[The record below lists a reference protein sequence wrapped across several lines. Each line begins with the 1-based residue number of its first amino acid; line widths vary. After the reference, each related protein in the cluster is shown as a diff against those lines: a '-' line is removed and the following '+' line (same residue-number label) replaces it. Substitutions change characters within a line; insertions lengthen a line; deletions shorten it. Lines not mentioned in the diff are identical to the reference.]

1 MPVCRYRAMT
11 SELRTGIPSIYCY
24 VMKRGPNFKAR
35 GFVTTCS
42 IQRKLHFGI
51 LLSPNFLNEN
61 DLPLILEL
69 IFFLKIS
76 KLKLM

>member
-1 MPVCRYRAMT
+1 MSVCRYRAMT

-35 GFVTTCS
+35 GFVTTYS

-51 LLSPNFLNEN
+51 LLSANFLNEN
-61 DLPLILEL
+61 DLPLILKL
-69 IFFLKIS
+69 IFLKIS

>member
-11 SELRTGIPSIYCY
+11 SELRTGIPSIYCH
-24 VMKRGPNFKAR
+24 VLKRDPNFKAR

-61 DLPLILEL
+61 DLPLILK
-69 IFFLKIS
+69 FFFKYLN
-76 KLKLM
+76 

>member
-42 IQRKLHFGI
+42 IQRKLLFGI
-51 LLSPNFLNEN
+51 LISPNFLKRQRPTFNIKI
-61 DLPLILEL
+61 D
-69 IFFLKIS
+69 FLKIS

>member
-11 SELRTGIPSIYCY
+11 SELRTGIPSIYCH
-24 VMKRGPNFKAR
+24 VLKRGPNFKAR

-51 LLSPNFLNEN
+51 LLSPNFLKRQRPTFNIKF
-61 DLPLILEL
+61 D
-69 IFFLKIS
+69 FLKIS

>member
-11 SELRTGIPSIYCY
+11 SELRTGIPSIYCH
-24 VMKRGPNFKAR
+24 VLKRGPNFKAR

-51 LLSPNFLNEN
+51 LLSPNFLKRPTFNIKI
-61 DLPLILEL
+61 D
-69 IFFLKIS
+69 FLKIS